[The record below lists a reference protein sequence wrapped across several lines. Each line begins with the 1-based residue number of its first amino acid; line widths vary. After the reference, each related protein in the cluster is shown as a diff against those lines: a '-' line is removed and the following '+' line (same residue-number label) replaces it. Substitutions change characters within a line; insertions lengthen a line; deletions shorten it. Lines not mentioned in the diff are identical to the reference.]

1 MIENWYIALYR
12 SLLDSEIMTKPPE
25 WFKLWI
31 VILLRCNYEDSGI
44 YKRGELVTKYEY
56 LASEAWVSLNIVD
69 KFLRWASDERR
80 NMVETQKLTRGVK
93 IRVVK
98 YDDFQVKSETEAKQK
113 RNRSD
118 TINKGI
124 RKEEKNI
131 IPPIP
136 LEGGGVDKEEKDF
149 YTEGLNRIEN
159 TKLREAAEK
168 WYKYKQE
175 RKDTYKPIGWTTL
188 ISLILKNDASLVI
201 ARIDEAISSG
211 WKGINLSTAQKN
223 KNTTRVEYYG
233 LLDEWIDPIKVLAR
247 NALRDHEMTSRRE
260 ADENMTRRLLYD
272 SVLKYYKQP
281 GKLSEEEATAIND
294 SVGEWR
300 EKNKKESY
308 ENTPSDVV
316 VGIIKNILFKK

>member
-113 RNRSD
+113 RN
-118 TINKGI
+118 
-124 RKEEKNI
+124 
-131 IPPIP
+131 
-136 LEGGGVDKEEKDF
+136 
-149 YTEGLNRIEN
+149 
-159 TKLREAAEK
+159 
-168 WYKYKQE
+168 YK
-175 RKDTYKPIGWTTL
+175 
-188 ISLILKNDASLVI
+188 
-201 ARIDEAISSG
+201 
-211 WKGINLSTAQKN
+211 
-223 KNTTRVEYYG
+223 
-233 LLDEWIDPIKVLAR
+233 
-247 NALRDHEMTSRRE
+247 
-260 ADENMTRRLLYD
+260 
-272 SVLKYYKQP
+272 
-281 GKLSEEEATAIND
+281 
-294 SVGEWR
+294 
-300 EKNKKESY
+300 
-308 ENTPSDVV
+308 
-316 VGIIKNILFKK
+316 